1 MFNMLRHVQNFNM
14 LRHVNEC
21 QEFGRCSTHINVAL
35 WSCPIHSPYRL
46 SFQVASPT
54 PWHHHSVQHAPSHT
68 SMLQILAGRM
78 QTKPPDQYQNQ
89 QDGRCRGR
97 LDARRRS
104 RLDDE
109 DAEAASTPAAEAA
122 STPAAEAPKQDG
134 RRRGRLDARRGD
146 CLDAVRRR
154 RGRLDDED
162 DGADDDGGVWVLLH
176 FQLRA
181 KR

>member
-1 MFNMLRHVQNFNM
+1 MLNMLRHVQNFNM

-89 QDGRCRGR
+89 QDGRRRGR
-97 LDARRRS
+97 LDARRR
-104 RLDDE
+104 
-109 DAEAASTPAAEAA
+109 
-122 STPAAEAPKQDG
+122 G
-134 RRRGRLDARRGD
+134 

-181 KR
+181 KRSLVEHRREPARP